1 MKKLA
6 YAAILIVGFMF
17 AAHSDFLELQ
27 AQGAIS
33 PEATVLVADSGV
45 AMEAAST
52 ATTALPAPP
61 IGGDMGQWVAWI
73 LTALAWVAGIAM
85 AYMYKKANAAKT
97 KLVDANR
104 NMAKQVGKIESDLLR
119 LSAQNVDL
127 TNSNKAVMETLGKH
141 QQEHNSIVG
150 SLKAENLRL
159 KTAYDGAVKNIAKN
173 SVQVEEGINMP
184 VAVVRGRRRKS

>member
-6 YAAILIVGFMF
+6 YAAILLAGFMF

-33 PEATVLVADSGV
+33 PEATVLVADSGLAV
-45 AMEAAST
+45 DSAAN

-61 IGGDMGQWVAWI
+61 IGGDMGQWMAWV
-73 LTALAWVAGIAM
+73 LTAIAWVAGIAM

-97 KLVDANR
+97 KLVDANAS
-104 NMAKQVGKIESDLLR
+104 MAKQVGKIESDLLR
-119 LSAQNVDL
+119 LSADNIRL
-127 TNSNKAVMETLGKH
+127 TDSNKALMETLGKH
-141 QQEHNSIVG
+141 QQEYNRVVG
-150 SLKAENLRL
+150 NLRAENLRL
-159 KTAYDGAVKNIAKN
+159 KTAYDGAVKDMAKN
-173 SVQVEEGINMP
+173 SAQVEEGINMP